1 MVRVNVEQSM
11 VMMSEGEDRKVYN
24 VKIQGKWIEQVQ
36 EIKYVRCIANDRDTE
51 KVEFKNKI
59 INERRAAE
67 AIKKLV
73 N

>member
-1 MVRVNVEQSM
+1 M
-11 VMMSEGEDRKVYN
+11 
-24 VKIQGKWIEQVQ
+24 Q